1 MHLSDLLLPMFKF
14 FISGLLRSWWIWLIL
29 LFILIA
35 PVLIER
41 RKNNKRYSLINKA
54 HTDRELINKLR
65 NITPQEFEIY
75 IANLF
80 SKLGFFTEIVG
91 GSHDGGV
98 DIIAIKNNIKHYIQC
113 KKFIKSQV
121 GVGDVRDFYGA
132 LIDHLASG
140 KGYFITTN
148 KFTLEAEKFSEDK
161 PIELID
167 SYRLLEYIKLAEV
180 DDFLYN
186 SNNQENKCPQC
197 EGFLVRRIGKYGPF
211 FGCKNYPKCKFIKK
225 IEK

>member
-1 MHLSDLLLPMFKF
+1 MHLSDLLWPMLRG
-14 FISGLLRSWWIWLIL
+14 FISGLLQFWWIWLL
-29 LFILIA
+29 LLAIWIVPA
-35 PVLIER
+35 LIER
-41 RKNNKRYSLINKA
+41 KKNNERYSFINK
-54 HTDRELINKLR
+54 TYIDRELISKLR
-65 NITPQEFEIY
+65 NVSPQEFEIY

-80 SKLGFFTEIVG
+80 SKLGFSTEIVG
-91 GSHDGGV
+91 GSHDGGI
-98 DIIAIKNNIKHYIQC
+98 DIIAIKDDVKHYIQC

-132 LIDHLASG
+132 LIDHLANG

-180 DDFLYN
+180 DN
-186 SNNQENKCPQC
+186 SIYYSNDQENKCPQC
-197 EGFLVRRIGKYGPF
+197 GGVLISRTGKYGPF